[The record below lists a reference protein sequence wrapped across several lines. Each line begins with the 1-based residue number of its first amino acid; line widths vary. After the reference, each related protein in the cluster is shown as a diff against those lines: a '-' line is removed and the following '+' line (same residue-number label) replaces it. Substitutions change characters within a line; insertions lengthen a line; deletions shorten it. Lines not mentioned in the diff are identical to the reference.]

1 MVYGEQAALT
11 SFLHCFLE
19 CDQGYCNMLG
29 F

>member
-19 CDQGYCNMLG
+19 CDQGYYHMLS